1 MFKARFF
8 LSLVALGVSL
18 GLALLILQDFGRALA
33 TGLITFVACQAAAML
48 AETRTE
54 LQFQSRNEELR
65 AHIRSLQRRRAEAY
79 DDLMLIQQQR
89 DQAST
94 GLSSVQTQLTQLKA
108 QSTNLWRQKEA
119 LSWNLTMPLALQ
131 SGPQSGIQSGLQSGV
146 GDPTTDPTLLA
157 QQQQKQKLAQDVGLL
172 EQQRQQLLTQVT
184 DLEGYRSELNAFLLS
199 AEPQRQEVEMG
210 SQSLRAAIAQLQS
223 QIALLHDELGR
234 LEGQILDRR
243 RQKAELDTALAALR
257 SQSPLAKN
265 VKVMEG
271 PIGLDQPDLWLGV
284 EAARPPQVNGA
295 KSQGADRSV
304 APVVA
309 QTVIQTITQTAAP
322 PKAPAVAQPKVPT
335 ATQSK
340 APTAA
345 PPKAPIQAP
354 ATEPAAPPAPPPEPA
369 NAYARYGLAAE
380 WGELMS
386 QLPASE
392 FQALRAIAQDA
403 NPGAALKKLAE
414 AHLTMPEMLID
425 AINERALD
433 AIGDIILEPG
443 ATAGGTII
451 AQEYRDQIAL
461 LITHYGDS

>member
-131 SGPQSGIQSGLQSGV
+131 SGPQSGIQSGLQSGS
-146 GDPTTDPTLLA
+146 GDPTSDPTLLA
-157 QQQQKQKLAQDVGLL
+157 QQQQKQKLAQDVGQL

-284 EAARPPQVNGA
+284 EAARPPQVNG
-295 KSQGADRSV
+295 SQAQAADRPV

-309 QTVIQTITQTAAP
+309 QTVTQTAAQ
-322 PKAPAVAQPKVPT
+322 PKAQAVAQPQT
-335 ATQSK
+335 QTTTQSK
-340 APTAA
+340 APTVAQPKAQPAAA
-345 PPKAPIQAP
+345 PM
-354 ATEPAAPPAPPPEPA
+354 APPAAPPEPA
-369 NAYARYGLAAE
+369 NAYARYGLTAE

-386 QLPASE
+386 QLPTSE

-403 NPGAALKKLAE
+403 NPGATLKKLAE

-451 AQEYRDQIAL
+451 AQEYRDQIDL

>member
-18 GLALLILQDFGRALA
+18 ALALLILQDFGRALA

-94 GLSSVQTQLTQLKA
+94 GLSAVQTQLTQLKA

-131 SGPQSGIQSGLQSGV
+131 SGAQSGIQSGIQSGS
-146 GDPTTDPTLLA
+146 GDPTSDPTLLA

-223 QIALLHDELGR
+223 QIALLHDELGL

-243 RQKAELDTALAALR
+243 RQKAELDAALAALR
-257 SQSPLAKN
+257 SQPPLAKN

-284 EAARPPQVNGA
+284 EAARPPQVNG
-295 KSQGADRSV
+295 SQAQAADRPV
-304 APVVA
+304 APVV
-309 QTVIQTITQTAAP
+309 TQTAAQTAAQ
-322 PKAPAVAQPKVPT
+322 PKAQAVAQPKVPT

-392 FQALRAIAQDA
+392 FQALRAIAQDPH
-403 NPGAALKKLAE
+403 PGATLKKLAE

-461 LITHYGDS
+461 LITHYGGA